1 MNVFKK
7 FGLRL
12 AKLRRAKKWS
22 QEELAYHADI
32 HRNYLSDLENGRR
45 NPSLDVLVRLANALN
60 ISLEF
65 LLKGIFSPSDF

>member
-1 MNVFKK
+1 
-7 FGLRL
+7 L
-12 AKLRRAKKWS
+12 
-22 QEELAYHADI
+22 

-65 LLKGIFSPSDF
+65 LLKGVFSPNDF